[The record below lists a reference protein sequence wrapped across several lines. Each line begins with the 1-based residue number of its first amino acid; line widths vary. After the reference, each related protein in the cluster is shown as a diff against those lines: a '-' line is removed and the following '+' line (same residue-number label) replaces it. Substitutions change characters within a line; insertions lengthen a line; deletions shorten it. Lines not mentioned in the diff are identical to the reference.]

1 MLSLYHVINGVRV
14 PLTTH
19 TSIRVSP
26 SVKITCSVVCSVMI
40 GLPVS
45 DNQTL
50 KIVLDKMFVVVT

>member
-26 SVKITCSVVCSVMI
+26 SVKMTGSDVWSVMF

-50 KIVLDKMFVVVT
+50 KIIMDKMFVFVA